1 MRSPDDAGGFGPR
14 ERRPYGNNATE
25 EIQMDSPRIDV
36 STPSG
41 LGGAWCAHCYVFTK
55 SDAAGRLNAHPLRGG
70 ECPGSHHTGFS
81 TVPTDTPPCDRPAS
95 PSPSYLRVVA
105 AIEAADPCR
114 DLRAEV
120 EWRRAQAARD
130 AAEME
135 RVADLY
141 LAARADL
148 TQAEND
154 ARHAH
159 SEWSQERAANRRLR
173 DELSALRAA
182 ANTYRSASVAA
193 LLAERDGDPAE
204 LRAARATYNA
214 AACGLSGLLPHEV
227 ADA

>member
-1 MRSPDDAGGFGPR
+1 MSPHRGA
-14 ERRPYGNNATE
+14 
-25 EIQMDSPRIDV
+25 
-36 STPSG
+36 
-41 LGGAWCAHCYVFTK
+41 LGGAWCAHCYVFVK
-55 SDAAGRLNAHPLRGG
+55 SDATGRLNAHPLRDG
-70 ECPGSHHTGFS
+70 ECPGSHHTGFG
-81 TVPTDTPPCDRPAS
+81 TVPMDTPPCDRPAS

-114 DLRAEV
+114 AEV
-120 EWRRAQAARD
+120 
-130 AAEME
+130 E

-182 ANTYRSASVAA
+182 ASTYRSASVAA

-214 AACGLSGLLPHEV
+214 AACELSDLLPHEV